1 MRSSGRQMLQM
12 EQIPAVWGARARAT
26 LRARPLRRTV
36 SSLARRSVRSRRL
49 AARSR
54 RRSGLSASSAGAP
67 RASAAAPDDT
77 IVRAH
82 TAAAHYTAMPHGVCQ
97 AVRPGRCGARSTYC
111 IFSSLLCDSRMRKL
125 LAAGVAVL
133 RALAVPPA
141 AAAAEAEDPCLGGAR
156 CVRGGCPRTGSMRA
170 GARQERRLK
179 ILEKAGGKCE
189 PPAHVHA
196 RARPAR
202 RPARPHSVLQQ
213 TAALGEIR
221 APARRG
227 GHARL
232 FSSRRAFAFCCPQT
246 RAGVVQRHAA
256 AARGRGAQWHSMC
269 SRLPTA
275 PQYDAGGA
283 RPLHRASYLL
293 ERAEVGLRRARS
305 RALVLLLQRRF
316 QRECSWTHARHVACS
331 RTGAGRGRAAKSVGV
346 VFCSECAL
354 RPPSDAPPTAVP
366 HARH

>member
-1 MRSSGRQMLQM
+1 MLQM
-12 EQIPAVWGARARAT
+12 EQIPAVWGARARGT

-54 RRSGLSASSAGAP
+54 RRSGLSASSGGAP
-67 RASAAAPDDT
+67 RASAAAPADT

-111 IFSSLLCDSRMRKL
+111 IFSSLLCDSRMRL
-125 LAAGVAVL
+125 LLAGVAVL

-170 GARQERRLK
+170 GARQERRLT
-179 ILEKAGGKCE
+179 ILKKAGGKCE
-189 PPAHVHA
+189 PPARVHA

-202 RPARPHSVLQQ
+202 RPARPHPVLQK
-213 TAALGEIR
+213 TAALGESR

-232 FSSRRAFAFCCPQT
+232 FSSRRAFAFCRSQT
-246 RAGVVQRHAA
+246 RTGVVQRHAA

-275 PQYDAGGA
+275 SQYDAGGA
-283 RPLHRASYLL
+283 RPLPSRLISFGKGRGWPPSREVACPCLATAATVSTRVQLDACSPRRLLAIRRGARACSEIRRCRVLL
-293 ERAEVGLRRARS
+293 RVRAEAS
-305 RALVLLLQRRF
+305 F
-316 QRECSWTHARHVACS
+316 
-331 RTGAGRGRAAKSVGV
+331 
-346 VFCSECAL
+346 
-354 RPPSDAPPTAVP
+354 
-366 HARH
+366 